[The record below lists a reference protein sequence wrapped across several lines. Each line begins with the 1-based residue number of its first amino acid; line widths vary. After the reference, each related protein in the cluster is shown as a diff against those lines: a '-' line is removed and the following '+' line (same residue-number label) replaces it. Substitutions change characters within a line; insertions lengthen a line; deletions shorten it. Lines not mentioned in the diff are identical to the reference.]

1 MRERTACRVQWVAP
15 RLELGSILR
24 AMVSDGGQL
33 VARSAFEPETAE
45 LDELGDGELGDPAI
59 GLGIMEVSVD
69 PSSLARQMSA
79 AVAAQAEAETVIAD
93 FTGRRIRFQVLPVG
107 GDHAVIVRAPE
118 GVRRFR
124 RCADGHGAMGH
135 IRRRLADRLARPGGP

>member
-15 RLELGSILR
+15 RHDLGDHIE

-45 LDELGDGELGDPAI
+45 LDELGDGELGDPAL

-69 PSSLARQMSA
+69 PASLARRMTA
-79 AVAAQAEAETVIAD
+79 AVAAQADAETVVVD
-93 FTGRRIRFQVLPVG
+93 FTGRRIRFQILPVG

-118 GVRRFR
+118 GIERFR
-124 RCADGHGAMGH
+124 RRSAGRAMGH
-135 IRRRLADRLARPGGP
+135 IRRRLVDRLARPDGP